1 MTQASKFRFGAAF
14 AVLVV
19 VLGAVRIG
27 LSPEQ
32 IAAGVGLVAVVLG
45 ELGLRQPPPGGGQ

>member
-19 VLGAVRIG
+19 VLGAVRLG